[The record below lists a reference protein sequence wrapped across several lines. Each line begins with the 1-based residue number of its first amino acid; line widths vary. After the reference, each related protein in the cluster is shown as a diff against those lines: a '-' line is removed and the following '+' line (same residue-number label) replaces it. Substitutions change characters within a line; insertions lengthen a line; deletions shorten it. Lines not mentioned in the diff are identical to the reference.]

1 MIDEEVRIDIIT
13 FNRPYQFLPEDIEE
27 FKAQELD
34 HVFLQ
39 DASINKVP
47 QSISEKVKDYVY
59 HIVSTRETLSNIVD
73 QYNGLTKANLMDWNG
88 LGENKILRPGTVL
101 IIKK

>member
-1 MIDEEVRIDIIT
+1 M
-13 FNRPYQFLPEDIEE
+13 
-27 FKAQELD
+27 
-34 HVFLQ
+34 
-39 DASINKVP
+39 SINKVP